1 MKQKNLVM
9 GGSRFV
15 SYQIAKY
22 FSDLHEEVL
31 KKSIS

>member
-1 MKQKNLVM
+1 MKQKYLVM

-22 FSDLHEEVL
+22 FSDLN